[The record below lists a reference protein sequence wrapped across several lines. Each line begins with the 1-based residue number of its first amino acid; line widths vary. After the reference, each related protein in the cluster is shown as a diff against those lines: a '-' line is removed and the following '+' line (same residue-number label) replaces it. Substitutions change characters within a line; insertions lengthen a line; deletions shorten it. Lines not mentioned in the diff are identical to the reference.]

1 MVSGK
6 ITVLIVDDS
15 PIATLLLKQILA
27 RAPDIEVVGSA
38 QNGREGLRLVEHLN
52 PQVVCTDLHM
62 PVMDGLELT
71 KSIMKYFPRPV
82 LVVSV
87 SVYQNSPSAFRLI
100 EAGALDV
107 VAKPRYE
114 NESTFQEIAA
124 EMISKVRILAGVKV
138 FRHAWPERSLAPP
151 TLALQVLDGL
161 AAPVKV
167 IAVGAS
173 TGGPPVLQA
182 ILSRLPRD
190 FSLPI
195 VVVQHISKGFLANM
209 VAWLGGS
216 CPLRVSIAQAGELP
230 LRGGVY
236 FAPEGKHLMF
246 DREGRFVLSSDP
258 PLNGH
263 RPSVTQTMRSAV
275 SCHGNGVAGLL
286 LTGMG
291 NDGAEG
297 MQDIARAGGM
307 TIAQDESSCVV
318 FGMPKQA
325 IAMGAVRVV
334 LPLETIP
341 AGLIRLQGKT
351 F

>member
-1 MVSGK
+1 
-6 ITVLIVDDS
+6 
-15 PIATLLLKQILA
+15 
-27 RAPDIEVVGSA
+27 
-38 QNGREGLRLVEHLN
+38 
-52 PQVVCTDLHM
+52 
-62 PVMDGLELT
+62 MDGLELS
-71 KSIMKYFPRPV
+71 KSIMQSFPRPV

-87 SVYQNSPSAFRLI
+87 SVYQNSPSVFRLL

-107 VAKPRYE
+107 VAKPRHE
-114 NESTFQEIAA
+114 NEGNYQEIAA
-124 EMISKVRILAGVKV
+124 EFISKVRILAGVKV
-138 FRHAWPERSLAPP
+138 FRHARPECRPAPP
-151 TLALQVLDGL
+151 TVALQALDGL

-167 IAVGAS
+167 ITVGAS

-182 ILSRLPRD
+182 ILSRLPGD

-236 FAPEGKHLMF
+236 FAPEEKHLMF
-246 DREGRFVLSSDP
+246 DQEGRFVLSSDP
-258 PLNGH
+258 TLNGH

-275 SCHGNGVAGLL
+275 ACHGKGVAGLL

-297 MQDIARAGGM
+297 MLEIARAGGM
-307 TIAQDESSCVV
+307 TIAQDKDSCVV

-325 IAMGAVRVV
+325 IALGAVRLV

-341 AGLIRLQGKT
+341 AGLIRLQGKV